1 MSTGPCSLG
10 CSREES
16 ARWSDDSA
24 AMTMVK
30 AVMDVSDQ
38 GASPDDIIHITL
50 QHLRDHGIV
59 ISFQWIEQA
68 YRYLSGK
75 GVLPDDKEKLAQK
88 IYELYLN
95 SDIYD
100 VTEYCDHGVLPNDV
114 CNMNGIKLDDS
125 PKFLQIDE
133 IVNLSSSQSAE
144 DDAARNNSNGIM
156 KLFLTDG
163 KQRLIGLVFRP
174 MRDMSLSISF
184 GCKIVVRNAYVRRGV
199 LILSSS
205 NANVAGGEVERL
217 MRFRIDKQATNTG
230 DNGTTNVDAAL
241 QPLAVHPMVTTALT
255 VNGYLSPNNRPGKI
269 IQNSEPIASNAHS
282 YNNNSN
288 NNYNNNHSNNNQQTP
303 FTVHN
308 NQSKSNKSHKEN
320 NTNINYIK
328 HNSKS
333 NVTIAVP
340 PEIKNKTLDSY
351 WSNGSNNVSNVTTHK
366 VYSTS
371 FERMLVLTMEIAAIQ
386 TLVTIMIIMQATF

>member
-1 MSTGPCSLG
+1 
-10 CSREES
+10 
-16 ARWSDDSA
+16 
-24 AMTMVK
+24 
-30 AVMDVSDQ
+30 
-38 GASPDDIIHITL
+38 
-50 QHLRDHGIV
+50 
-59 ISFQWIEQA
+59 
-68 YRYLSGK
+68 
-75 GVLPDDKEKLAQK
+75 
-88 IYELYLN
+88 
-95 SDIYD
+95 
-100 VTEYCDHGVLPNDV
+100 
-114 CNMNGIKLDDS
+114 
-125 PKFLQIDE
+125 
-133 IVNLSSSQSAE
+133 
-144 DDAARNNSNGIM
+144 
-156 KLFLTDG
+156 
-163 KQRLIGLVFRP
+163 
-174 MRDMSLSISF
+174 
-184 GCKIVVRNAYVRRGV
+184 
-199 LILSSS
+199 
-205 NANVAGGEVERL
+205 
-217 MRFRIDKQATNTG
+217 
-230 DNGTTNVDAAL
+230 
-241 QPLAVHPMVTTALT
+241 

-371 FERMLVLTMEIAAIQ
+371 FERDAGAYNGDSSNSNIGHNNDNNASNLLNNMNVDTNSGDAIQ
-386 TLVTIMIIMQATF
+386 PEVVDLLDDDSDEDNLPITKVDAAFHNNYNDGGLIRKCDDYDDKYKFPSTQQEHAGFAADAFNDDSDFLFPTPPSFANQVFVVEDSS